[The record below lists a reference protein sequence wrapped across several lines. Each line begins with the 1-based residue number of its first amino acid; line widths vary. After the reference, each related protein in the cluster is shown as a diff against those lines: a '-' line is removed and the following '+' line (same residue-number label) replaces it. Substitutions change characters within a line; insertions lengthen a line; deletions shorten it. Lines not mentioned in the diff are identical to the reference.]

1 MRFLADMG
9 VSMSTVQALRRQGYE
24 AVHLREQKLERLPD
38 PDILE
43 KAKREHRI
51 IITFDLDFG
60 DLLAA
65 GGHLLPSV
73 IIFRLHDQT
82 PPSVT
87 PKLLEVISHQRNE
100 LETGV
105 LIVVEEMRYR
115 VRKLPIEPVGG
126 APE

>member
-1 MRFLADMG
+1 MG
-9 VSMSTVQALRRQGYE
+9 VSMSTVQALRHQGYE

-65 GGHLLPSV
+65 GGPSSSKCDHLPFARPNSSLG
-73 IIFRLHDQT
+73 DA
-82 PPSVT
+82 
-87 PKLLEVISHQRNE
+87 E
-100 LETGV
+100 
-105 LIVVEEMRYR
+105 
-115 VRKLPIEPVGG
+115 
-126 APE
+126 AA